1 MTDKPNVFNIPANYH
16 FFESLLF
23 WAEKKFG
30 DKLNEVKFFLPNRR
44 SCREFHEVLLKS
56 KHLLLPNLKAIS
68 DISYEDFFDFL
79 PNSETK
85 QIIDEI
91 LQTKSLSDID
101 YLFFLSEKI
110 QQYGAFGENTDFAQA
125 FKIAINLKNLFDEIE
140 REEIDPNKFLEIDD
154 SNLSQHRILTLDFL
168 KKFHIEIKNS
178 LLKERVFCDS
188 MSNNFIVKKFTHLL
202 ENYESKSPIVVAGS
216 TGSVE
221 FSSKLIKAASKK
233 HYVILHGVNDEN
245 HEEENHPQFF
255 LNRLIKTLEIS
266 KSAIFQIKE
275 EKFLLSPEV
284 RQNLLSLLS
293 LPSDQIVKW
302 QEISKYIDSNFAKK
316 DLAKNFRLIEARNEI
331 EEAKL
336 IKLALVEAVKINK
349 TAAVITNNSKL
360 ADLLKLEL
368 QSNSMLFNDSRSR
381 NISDLKLVSFLL
393 LILELIETNFNSHV
407 LLTLLKHPL
416 SFYSQNQEM
425 LVDFEVNVLRQDRVE
440 SGLKGIYK
448 KLESQPSLLH
458 FFNKFYE
465 ALGALAKINKTKPL
479 SEIATL
485 LILACE
491 NLSKKNWS
499 ELLVEEE
506 AQTEIFEAFEKL
518 KQQEKILINPSQI
531 LDSFKTILSQI
542 KFFEKSFAF
551 APIQILSTLEARLLN
566 YDLVIVSSLNQ
577 GSFPEIEGENWLG
590 KKIKKDLGI
599 DKTLRKY
606 GQSAND
612 FCNYLSNKSVILT
625 RSKSRN
631 GAVLIES
638 PFLLKFRVI
647 CKKIDAE
654 IDGGKEFFDLLDQKN
669 RITKKVKT
677 IPNPKPKLEFRPQK
691 ISITE
696 VIKLMTNP
704 YEIYAKKILKLEELK
719 KIDFEPSHAEF
730 GSFVHKALE
739 EYVKNPTDANFRKKA
754 RDIFDDYFLLN
765 ESEIVWWPKFENIF
779 DNFVLENE
787 NFSGLKN
794 MVEIPAEVKV
804 GNVALRGKIDRVIIN
819 EKEELI
825 ILDYKTGQ
833 IPAKSDVFSGV
844 NPQLTIA
851 ALMLED
857 KPISYLGYWKLSSSS
872 GSEIKKIS
880 DEQEEIYDLIF
891 ATQVGLKKLFKFFAD
906 EKNGYLATE
915 NYAYNPYQNLA
926 RITQ

>member
-1 MTDKPNVFNIPANYH
+1 MIDKPNVFNIPANYH

-23 WAEKKFG
+23 WAEKEFG

-44 SCREFHEVLLKS
+44 SCREFHEVFSKS

-79 PNSETK
+79 PNVEAK
-85 QIIDEI
+85 LIIDEI

-101 YLFFLSEKI
+101 YLFFLSEEI
-110 QQYGAFGENTDFAQA
+110 QKYSAFGENIDFGQA
-125 FKIAINLKNLFDEIE
+125 FKIAVNLKNLFDEIE

-154 SNLSQHRILTLDFL
+154 SNLSQHRIITLDFL
-168 KKFHIEIKNS
+168 KKFHVEIKNR

-202 ENYESKSPIVVAGS
+202 ENYDSKSSIVIAGS

-233 HYVILHGVNDEN
+233 HRVILHGANDEN
-245 HEEENHPQFF
+245 YEEENHPQFF
-255 LNRLIKTLEIS
+255 LNRLINNLQIS
-266 KSAIFQIKE
+266 KNEIQQIKE
-275 EKFLLSPEV
+275 EKFILSPQV
-284 RQNLLSLLS
+284 RQQALSLTT
-293 LPSDQIVKW
+293 LPVAEVTKW
-302 QEISKYIDSNFAKK
+302 QEISKYVDFEFAKK
-316 DLAKNFRLIEARNEI
+316 DLAQNFLLIEARNEI

-336 IKLALVEAVKINK
+336 IRLALIKAVKSNK
-349 TAAVITNNSKL
+349 TAAVITNNGKL
-360 ADLLKLEL
+360 ADLVKLEL
-368 QSNSMLFNDSRSR
+368 QNNLMLFNDSRSR
-381 NISDLKLVSFLL
+381 NISDSKLVGFLL
-393 LILELIETNFNSHV
+393 LILELIETNFNSHA

-416 SFYSQNQEM
+416 SFYAKNHEM
-425 LVDFEVNVLRQDRVE
+425 LVDFEINILRQDRAE
-440 SGLKGIYK
+440 LGLKGIFK
-448 KLESQPSLLH
+448 KLENHPSLLI
-458 FFNKFYE
+458 FFNEFCDSFE
-465 ALGALAKINKTKPL
+465 LFLKINKPKSL
-479 SEIATL
+479 SEITTL

-491 NLSKKNWS
+491 NLSKKNWQ
-499 ELLVEEE
+499 ELLLEEE

-518 KQQEKILINPSQI
+518 KQQDKTLINSGQI

-542 KFFEKSFAF
+542 KFFEKSSAF

-566 YDLVIVSSLNQ
+566 YDLVVVSSLNQ
-577 GSFPEIEGENWLG
+577 GSFPEVEGENWLG

-599 DKTLRKY
+599 DKSLKKS

-612 FCNYLSNKSVILT
+612 FCNYLSNKSIILT

-631 GAVLIES
+631 GAALIDS
-638 PFLLKFRVI
+638 PLLLKFKVI
-647 CKKIDAE
+647 CKKLGAE
-654 IDGGKEFFDLLDQKN
+654 INDGKEFFTILERQN
-669 RITKKVKT
+669 CVTKKVKK

-696 VIKLMTNP
+696 VMKLMTNP

-730 GSFVHKALE
+730 GSFIHKALE
-739 EYVKNPTDANFRKKA
+739 EYVKNSADENFYKKA
-754 RDIFDDYFLLN
+754 RNIFDEYFLLN
-765 ESEIVWWPKFENIF
+765 ESEIIWWPKFENIF
-779 DNFVLENE
+779 EAFVTENK

-794 MVEIPAEVKV
+794 MVEIPAELKI
-804 GNVALRGKIDRVIIN
+804 GNVKLRGKIDRVIIN
-819 EKEELI
+819 EKEELL

-833 IPAKSDVFSGV
+833 IPAKSDVASGL

-857 KPISYLGYWKLSSSS
+857 RPISYLGYWKLSSSS

-880 DEQEEIYDLIF
+880 DDQEEIYDLIF
-891 ATQVGLKKLFKFFAD
+891 ATQVGLKNLFKFFAD

-915 NYAYNPYQNLA
+915 NNIYNPYQNLA
-926 RITQ
+926 RIT